1 MIPCKVEEHLIKD
14 INHLLILFYR
24 EGINFI
30 KKQKRRFFKIRVT
43 LALGISIV
51 ADILDYLA
59 APIFGVPI
67 LGDIFDVI
75 VTGLLY
81 LITRSKV
88 SVIMNLAEFIPF
100 FGDFLPVYT
109 VSTMLWVIRDQEFDK
124 ILIIRKM
131 INLFSNKQNNI

>member
-1 MIPCKVEEHLIKD
+1 M
-14 INHLLILFYR
+14 
-24 EGINFI
+24 
-30 KKQKRRFFKIRVT
+30 
-43 LALGISIV
+43 ALGISIM

-81 LITRSKV
+81 SITKSKV

-100 FGDFLPVYT
+100 IGDFLPVYT
-109 VSTMLWVIRDQEFDK
+109 MSTIMWITREQKFDK
-124 ILIIRKM
+124 LLTVRK
-131 INLFSNKQNNI
+131 IFNLFSNK